1 MIQPTNTMKH
11 HILATALLAAATH
24 CHAGETYTP
33 APQITPAPES
43 SGWQFSGAIYAPLMG
58 LEGDIGVAG
67 LTTSVDL
74 SFGDILEELDG
85 GATAA
90 FEARYNRWSITG
102 DFIWL
107 KLSGSAQPTANSY
120 VGLKQEQILAS
131 LTLGYAIFDNDCTTI
146 DVLAGGAVN
155 SIDADLELFTPR
167 LPVTI
172 RGASGSEEWIDP
184 FVGLRIRHQLSDRW
198 SVWLRGDYGGFEVSS
213 DEYWQVI
220 AGIGY
225 RLSEN
230 TTLALAYRIMSVDY
244 HQGAFDYDTKMEGP
258 NLGLVFKF

>member
-1 MIQPTNTMKH
+1 MKYP
-11 HILATALLAAATH
+11 ILATALLAAAPLSR
-24 CHAGETYTP
+24 AGESYTP
-33 APQITPAPES
+33 APEITPAAES
-43 SGWQFSGAIYAPLMG
+43 SGWEFSGAIYAPLMG

-90 FEARYNRWSITG
+90 FEARYDRWSITG

-131 LTLGYAIFDNDCTTI
+131 LTLGYEIFGNDCTTI
-146 DVLAGGAVN
+146 DLLAGGALN
-155 SIDADLELFTPR
+155 SMDVDLELFTPA
-167 LPVTI
+167 LPVTV
-172 RGASGSEEWIDP
+172 RSASGSQDWIDP
-184 FVGLRIRHQLSDRW
+184 FVGLRVRHQLSDRW
-198 SVWLRGDYGGFEVSS
+198 SIWLRGDYGGFEVSS

-225 RLSEN
+225 KLREH

-244 HQGAFDYDTKMEGP
+244 HQGIFNYDTQMEGP
-258 NLGLVFKF
+258 NLGLIFKF

>member
-1 MIQPTNTMKH
+1 MKYP
-11 HILATALLAAATH
+11 ILATALLAAAPLS
-24 CHAGETYTP
+24 HAGETYTP
-33 APQITPAPES
+33 APTITPAAES
-43 SGWQFSGAIYAPLMG
+43 SDWEFSGAIYAPLMG
-58 LEGDIGVAG
+58 LEGDIGVAA

-90 FEARYNRWSITG
+90 FEARYDRWSITG

-107 KLSGSAQPTANSY
+107 KLSASGQPTANSY
-120 VGLKQEQILAS
+120 IGLKQEQILAS
-131 LTLGYAIFDNDCTTI
+131 LTLGYALFDNDCTTI
-146 DVLAGGAVN
+146 DLLVGGAVN

-184 FVGLRIRHQLSDRW
+184 FVGLRIRHQFSDRW

-225 RLSEN
+225 RLTEN
-230 TTLALAYRIMSVDY
+230 TTLALAYRMISTDY
-244 HQGAFDYDTKMEGP
+244 QQGTFSYDTQMEGP
-258 NLGLVFKF
+258 NLGLIFKF

>member
-1 MIQPTNTMKH
+1 MKH
-11 HILATALLAAATH
+11 RILATALLAAAPL

-33 APQITPAPES
+33 APAITPAAES
-43 SGWQFSGAIYAPLMG
+43 SGWEFAGSLYAPLMG
-58 LEGDIGVAG
+58 LEGDIGVGA

-90 FEARYNRWSITG
+90 FEARYDKWSITG

-107 KLSGSAQPTANSY
+107 KLSASGYPTANSY
-120 VGLKQEQILAS
+120 IGLKQEQILAS
-131 LTLGYAIFDNDCTTI
+131 LTLGYEVFGNESTTI
-146 DVLAGGAVN
+146 DVLAGGVVN

-198 SVWLRGDYGGFEVSS
+198 SIWARGDYGGFDISS

-225 RLSEN
+225 RLSES
-230 TTLALAYRIMSVDY
+230 TTLALAYRIVSVDY
-244 HQGAFDYDTKMEGP
+244 QQGTFNYDTQMEGP

>member
-1 MIQPTNTMKH
+1 MKPR
-11 HILATALLAAATH
+11 ILATALLAAAPLS
-24 CHAGETYTP
+24 HAGETYAP
-33 APQITPAPES
+33 APAITPAAEA
-43 SGWQFSGAIYAPLMG
+43 SGWEFSGAIYAPLMG
-58 LEGDIGVAG
+58 LEGDIGVGA

-74 SFGDILEELDG
+74 SFGDILEKLDG
-85 GATAA
+85 GATAL
-90 FEARYNRWSITG
+90 FEARYDRWSITG
-102 DFIWL
+102 DLIWL
-107 KLSGSAQPTANSY
+107 KLSASAQPTANSY

-131 LTLGYAIFDNDCTTI
+131 LTLGYEIFGNESTTI
-146 DVLAGGAVN
+146 DLLAGGAVN

-225 RLSEN
+225 KISES
-230 TTLALAYRIMSVDY
+230 TTLALAYRMVSADY
-244 HQGAFDYDTKMEGP
+244 QQGTFSYDTRMEGP
-258 NLGLVFKF
+258 NLGLIFAF

>member
-1 MIQPTNTMKH
+1 MKPS
-11 HILATALLAAATH
+11 ILTLALLATAPL
-24 CHAGETYTP
+24 CHAGDPVVESTP
-33 APQITPAPES
+33 ITPAAES
-43 SGWQFSGAIYAPLMG
+43 SGWEFTGTIYAPLMG

-67 LTTSVDL
+67 LSTSVDI

-90 FEARYNRWSITG
+90 FEARYDRWSITG

-107 KLSGSAQPTANSY
+107 KLSASGTPTPTSY
-120 VGLKQEQILAS
+120 IGIKQEQIIGS
-131 LTLGYAIFDNDCTTI
+131 LTLGYSIFDNDCT
-146 DVLAGGAVN
+146 
-155 SIDADLELFTPR
+155 SIDIHAGAAVTSMDVDLELFTPN
-167 LPVTI
+167 LPVTN
-172 RGASGSEEWIDP
+172 RSASGSQEWIDP
-184 FVGLRIRHQLSDRW
+184 YVGLRIRHQLSDRW
-198 SVWLRGDYGGFEVSS
+198 SLWVRCDYGGFEVSS

-225 RLSEN
+225 RLSER

-244 HQGAFDYDTKMEGP
+244 HQGGFTYDTKMEGP

>member
-1 MIQPTNTMKH
+1 MKH
-11 HILATALLAAATH
+11 HILATALLAAASL

-33 APQITPAPES
+33 APQITPAAES
-43 SGWQFSGAIYAPLMG
+43 SGWKFSGAIYAPLMG

-90 FEARYNRWSITG
+90 FEARYDRWSITG

-131 LTLGYAIFDNDCTTI
+131 LTLGYALFDNDCTTI
-146 DVLAGGAVN
+146 DLLVGGAVN

-225 RLSEN
+225 NLTEN
-230 TTLALAYRIMSVDY
+230 VTLALAYRIMSVDY
-244 HQGAFDYDTKMEGP
+244 HQGTFVYDTQMDGP

>member
-1 MIQPTNTMKH
+1 MKYP
-11 HILATALLAAATH
+11 ILATALLAAAPLS
-24 CHAGETYTP
+24 HAGETYTP
-33 APQITPAPES
+33 ASAPAITPAAES
-43 SGWQFSGAIYAPLMG
+43 SGWKFSGAIYAPLMG

-67 LTTSVDL
+67 LSTSVDL

-90 FEARYNRWSITG
+90 FEARYDRWSITG

-120 VGLKQEQILAS
+120 VGLRQEQILAS
-131 LTLGYAIFDNDCTTI
+131 LTLGYSIFDNDCTTI
-146 DVLAGGAVN
+146 DLLAGGALN

-167 LPVTI
+167 LPVTT
-172 RGASGSEEWIDP
+172 RSASGSEEWIDP

-225 RLSEN
+225 NLTEN
-230 TTLALAYRIMSVDY
+230 VTLALAYRIMSVDY
-244 HQGAFDYDTKMEGP
+244 HQGTFVYDTQMDGP